1 MARPIES
8 TPVLR
13 GQDAKNIVKDL
24 QRKDVNKA
32 FRQSAMH
39 AIKTI
44 TRKSDK

>member
-39 AIKTI
+39 ALKAI
-44 TRKSDK
+44 TKKSDK

>member
-24 QRKDVNKA
+24 QRKDVNKEY
-32 FRQSAMH
+32 RQRAMH
-39 AIKTI
+39 ALKSI
-44 TRKSDK
+44 TKKSDK